1 MKNNR
6 RQMAAKQLSR
16 VCSITHPVGHM
27 VPYVI
32 DSDIPN
38 SKLAIL

>member
-6 RQMAAKQLSR
+6 RQMAAKQRSR
-16 VCSITHPVGHM
+16 ICSMTHSLCRM
-27 VPYVI
+27 VPHVMN
-32 DSDIPN
+32 SDIPN

>member
-6 RQMAAKQLSR
+6 RQVAAKQLSR
-16 VCSITHPVGHM
+16 VCSITHSPGHM
-27 VPYVI
+27 VVT
-32 DSDIPN
+32 DKPN